1 MFFYIYI
8 GSRIKCGMTNRC
20 PFFIL
25 PPFPSSSSRPWA
37 GIHVFCFCVCT
48 LDPASSAGWREGGLW
63 RGGNNPDTF
72 QSNPLSTAVPRFL
85 QPCLTR
91 CRRLSELLSG
101 DLYLYI
107 IRQST
112 EHMFTNSVSN
122 AFRRGCFPPI
132 PSIYFKFSGGQK
144 EAFLLQKNDFF
155 KKDCSLALNFL
166 ERMFGI
172 NFKSLYLHSAS
183 VRNVKTH
190 GKWWERVLTPLEV
203 KKTNNA
209 TYRKDGQR

>member
-1 MFFYIYI
+1 MRGFHE
-8 GSRIKCGMTNRC
+8 TV
-20 PFFIL
+20 L
-25 PPFPSSSSRPWA
+25 PALGRNPSY
-37 GIHVFCFCVCT
+37 VFLYVHWIPHQVR
-48 LDPASSAGWREGGLW
+48 DDGKGGACDEAKTTPI
-63 RGGNNPDTF
+63 RF
-72 QSNPLSTAVPRFL
+72 SQIPLSTAVPRFL

-101 DLYLYI
+101 DLHLYI

-122 AFRRGCFPPI
+122 AFRRGYFPPI
-132 PSIYFKFSGGQK
+132 PSIYFKFSDGQK

-190 GKWWERVLTPLEV
+190 GK
-203 KKTNNA
+203 
-209 TYRKDGQR
+209 